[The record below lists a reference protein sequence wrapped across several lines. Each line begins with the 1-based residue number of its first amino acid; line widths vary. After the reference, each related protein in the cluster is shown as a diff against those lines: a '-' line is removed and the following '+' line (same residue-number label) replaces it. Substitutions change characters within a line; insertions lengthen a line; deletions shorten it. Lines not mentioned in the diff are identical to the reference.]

1 MKAPRA
7 RTADLPWRAAIQRVL
22 EGSSEPLRC
31 SEIAE
36 QVVTQGLKRNI
47 GANPSGSIGAILA
60 TSLQEKD
67 TPFQRV
73 APGLYALRSQLREAS
88 TLGETPDAEDA
99 EVAQGGGL
107 RAFGM
112 YWRRDHVVWRSRTK
126 LFGRQSFAATKVDFA
141 DQVGV
146 YLLHDRERVIYVG
159 RASDTLA
166 ARLTAHTVDR
176 LSGRWDRFS
185 WFGLRN
191 VGPGGELINRTVR
204 WDEKVVIETLEAL
217 LIESLE
223 PPLNRRRGDNLSGVE
238 YIQSVDPDLER
249 AEQRRV
255 IEQLTRS
262 IATGE
267 ASG

>member
-1 MKAPRA
+1 MNR
-7 RTADLPWRAAIQRVL
+7 DLPWKAAIQCVL
-22 EGSSEPLRC
+22 EGSDDPMHYA
-31 SEIAE
+31 EIAE
-36 QVVTQGLKRNI
+36 QVAVQGLKKKV
-47 GANPSGSIGAILA
+47 GTNPAGSVSAILA
-60 TSLQEKD
+60 MSLQEDD

-73 APGLYALRSQLREAS
+73 GPGLYTLRSQLRGTS
-88 TLGETPDAEDA
+88 SLGKTPDAENA
-99 EVAQGGGL
+99 EVAQSGGL

-112 YWRRDHVVWRSRTK
+112 YWRRDQVMWRSRTK

-166 ARLTAHTVDR
+166 ARLTAHTLDR

-191 VGPGGELINRTVR
+191 VGPDGKLIRRTLP

-255 IEQLTRS
+255 IDQLTLA

-267 ASG
+267 TTE